1 LSRGSRISEVEDLI
15 FTERRLSLIG
25 YTFLAANVISFVI
38 RFYAGKWLTDKAG
51 NLEFTDFFQWW
62 AGSQLAFGRNAAAV
76 YDYSTFS
83 AAQMLA
89 TKHPPSVGYY
99 SYVYP
104 PTMLLLF
111 APIARLPYVAG
122 FFTWVA
128 GTLCLYALALYAIVP
143 SLLSVVLALAPLP
156 VGKSIYGGDATF
168 LTAGLLGLS
177 LVFISRRPY
186 LSGICLGILTYKP
199 QFLVFFPLA
208 LVITGQWRVIVGATA
223 TASLLGGI
231 TAMVFGSDVW
241 LLFLRSMRGHNP
253 ATLLPLN
260 MDAMNQTVLGLMHQA
275 GAGVMAAW
283 SVHLV
288 VALLATV
295 IACRIWTRPVSNS
308 LKASAFSIGALIAT
322 PYMLAYDLTAL
333 VVPATFLVAD
343 ALAHGFLPGERLV
356 LTGCC
361 LALFLCF
368 NFVVGPI
375 ILLVLMVLVMRRVRY
390 STSTSTAIAALPQ
403 QRIIM
408 EKTNRPRTDAAP
420 RLSEASWERLF
431 FGLLPGG
438 PLKSAARIRERM

>member
-253 ATLLPLN
+253 ATLLSRNL
-260 MDAMNQTVLGLMHQA
+260 DAMNQTVLGLMHQA
-275 GAGVMAAW
+275 GAGAIAAW
-283 SVHLV
+283 SVHLAV
-288 VALLATV
+288 TLLATA
-295 IACRIWTRPVSNS
+295 IAWQIWRRPVPDS
-308 LKASAFSIGALIAT
+308 LKAAAFSIGALIAT
-322 PYMLAYDLTAL
+322 PYMLAYDLTVL
-333 VVPATFLVAD
+333 SVPAMFLVAD
-343 ALAHGFLPGERLV
+343 ALSRGFAPGERLV
-356 LTGCC
+356 LLGCFM
-361 LALFLCF
+361 AMFLCF
-368 NFVVGPI
+368 NFVIGPFVLI
-375 ILLVLMVLVMRRVRY
+375 ALMILVIRRVGHAMN
-390 STSTSTAIAALPQ
+390 SGAVITVVPQPGITS
-403 QRIIM
+403 
-408 EKTNRPRTDAAP
+408 
-420 RLSEASWERLF
+420 
-431 FGLLPGG
+431 
-438 PLKSAARIRERM
+438 